1 MGLGGKLVDLEDDV
15 WGAASNVNLLRDGEG
30 FVLLVL
36 LDRLCGLCVR
46 EVRSAAARVG
56 HIVWVLLCLLTVV
69 VIVVLLGCICIIL
82 SIDSIRSISC
92 LVLGLSLLSLGD
104 QYPHE
109 GFLIS
114 ILQDLNFLLLTLWI
128 LWSSDLLNSH
138 AISNLDTTGY
148 VEHSDLVSNCLR
160 AEDNDTLRHTIAHH
174 HAQDR

>member
-1 MGLGGKLVDLEDDV
+1 MGLGGILVDLEDDV

-36 LDRLCGLCVR
+36 LDRLCGFCVG

-56 HIVWVLLCLLTVV
+56 HIVWILLWLLSLV
-69 VIVVLLGCICIIL
+69 VIVGLLGCFIIL

-109 GFLIS
+109 GSLIS

-138 AISNLDTTGY
+138 AISNFDTTGY
-148 VEHSDLVSNCLR
+148 VEHSDLVSNGLR
-160 AEDNDTLRHTIAHH
+160 AEDNDTLLHTIAHH
-174 HAQDR
+174 HTQDR